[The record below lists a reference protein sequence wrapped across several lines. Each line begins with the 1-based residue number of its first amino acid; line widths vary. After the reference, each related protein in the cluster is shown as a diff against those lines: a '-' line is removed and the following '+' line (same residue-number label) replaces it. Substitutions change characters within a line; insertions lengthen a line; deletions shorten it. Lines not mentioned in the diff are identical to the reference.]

1 MLHYRYTHAVN
12 LIFTCLQHED
22 MSVTI
27 FERIYRG
34 IDDEYLKLDEE
45 HKDKD
50 LKDNDPKEYVK
61 KFVTK
66 LIKGTKVCN

>member
-1 MLHYRYTHAVN
+1 MN
-12 LIFTCLQHED
+12 LIIIIIIFTCLQHED

-34 IDDEYLKLDEE
+34 IDDEYLKIIELDEK

-50 LKDNDPKEYVK
+50 PKDYVIE
-61 KFVTK
+61 FVTN
-66 LIKGTKVCN
+66 LIKGMKVCN